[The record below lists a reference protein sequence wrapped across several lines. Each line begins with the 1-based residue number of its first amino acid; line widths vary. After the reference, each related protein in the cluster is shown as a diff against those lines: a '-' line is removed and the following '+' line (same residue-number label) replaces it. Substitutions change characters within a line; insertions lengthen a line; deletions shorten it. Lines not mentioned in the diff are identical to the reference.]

1 MVGDPVSDF
10 IIQLKNATAVRKECV
25 ALPYSKLKHAV
36 AIKLE
41 QCGYV
46 GPVAKKGKKARKSLE
61 VELRYEEDGTSR
73 IGDVARVSKPGR
85 RVYMSVSEIR
95 PVRFGK
101 GALILST
108 PKGIL
113 TGEEA
118 RKEHVG
124 GEALF
129 KIWK

>member
-10 IIQLKNATAVRKECV
+10 IIQLKNATAVNKDSV
-25 ALPYSKLKHAV
+25 ALPYSKLKHSVAV
-36 AIKLE
+36 KLE
-41 QCGYV
+41 ECGYV
-46 GPVAKKGKKARKSLE
+46 GLVTKKGKKARKCLE
-61 VELRYEEDGTSR
+61 VELRYEKDGTPR

-85 RVYMSVSEIR
+85 RVYMSVSDIR

-118 RKEHVG
+118 RKAHVG

-129 KIWK
+129 KIW